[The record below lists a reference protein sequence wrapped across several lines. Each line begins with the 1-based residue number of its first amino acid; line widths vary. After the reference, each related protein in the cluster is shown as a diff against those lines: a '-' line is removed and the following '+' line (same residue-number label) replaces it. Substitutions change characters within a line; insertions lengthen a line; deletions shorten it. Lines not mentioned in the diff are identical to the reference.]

1 MKPGM
6 ILPNPTNGDLE
17 ETVIACVSNAS
28 GVDACR
34 ISLET
39 DLTLGLGIGGD
50 DGADLIAAV
59 REATG
64 AQLSD
69 YDFYPHFGPEAAL
82 TYHKPRSLTV
92 RQLLQLIRG
101 DLGIP

>member
-1 MKPGM
+1 MKTGM
-6 ILPNPTNGDLE
+6 VLIDTTNGDLE
-17 ETVIACVSNAS
+17 QTVIACVSDAA

-50 DGADLIAAV
+50 DGVDLIAAV
-59 REATG
+59 RKATG

-69 YDFYPHFGPEAAL
+69 YDFYPHFGPEAAF
-82 TYHKPRSLTV
+82 TYHKPESLTV
-92 RQLLQLIRG
+92 RQLMQLVQA
-101 DLGIP
+101 DLCIT